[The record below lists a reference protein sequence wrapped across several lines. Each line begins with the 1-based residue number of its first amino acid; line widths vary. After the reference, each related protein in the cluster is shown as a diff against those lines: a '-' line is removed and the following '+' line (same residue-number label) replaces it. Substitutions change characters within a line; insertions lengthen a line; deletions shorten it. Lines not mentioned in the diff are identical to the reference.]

1 MPSPIHNPVSATAR
15 VARAFR
21 KSSLCSDGCCVEVSI
36 GGDILV
42 RNSAAPETAIAFSK
56 EEWRV
61 FVAAIRLGEFDV
73 E

>member
-1 MPSPIHNPVSATAR
+1 MPSPTYNAANAPAST
-15 VARAFR
+15 ARAFR
-21 KSSLCSDGCCVEVSI
+21 KSSLCADSSCVEVSL
-36 GGDILV
+36 GNDILV
-42 RNSAAPETAIAFSK
+42 RNSTAPQTAVAFSK